1 MEIHNISGCT
11 AFSLDVDG
19 KAEIDMDNNE
29 RADVID
35 NVYSWMQRHP
45 DNLNIILQNLSD
57 SFGEYRVIDGRPC
70 ECCGDIVTETV
81 LNLDE

>member
-11 AFSLDVDG
+11 AFSLEVDG

-45 DNLNIILQNLSD
+45 DKLNIILQNLSD
-57 SFGEYRVIDGRPC
+57 SFGEYRIIDGRPC
-70 ECCGDIVTETV
+70 ECCGDIITEKV
-81 LNLDE
+81 LNLDD

>member
-35 NVYSWMQRHP
+35 NIYSWMMRHP
-45 DNLNIILQNLSD
+45 DYLNLILQDLSNR
-57 SFGEYRVIDGRPC
+57 FGEYKVLVEEPC
-70 ECCGDIVTETV
+70 ECCGDIVTEMV
-81 LNLDE
+81 LNLNE

>member
-57 SFGEYRVIDGRPC
+57 SFGEYRIIDGRPC
-70 ECCGDIVTETV
+70 ECCGDIITEKV
-81 LNLDE
+81 LNLDD

>member
-11 AFSLDVDG
+11 AFSLDVDS

-57 SFGEYRVIDGRPC
+57 SFDEYRVIDGRPC

-81 LNLDE
+81 LNLDN

>member
-11 AFSLDVDG
+11 AFSLEVDG
-19 KAEIDMDNNE
+19 KEEIDMDNNE

-35 NVYSWMQRHP
+35 KVYSWMQRHP
-45 DNLNIILQNLSD
+45 DKLNIILQNLSD

-70 ECCGDIVTETV
+70 KCCGDIITETV
-81 LNLDE
+81 LNLDD